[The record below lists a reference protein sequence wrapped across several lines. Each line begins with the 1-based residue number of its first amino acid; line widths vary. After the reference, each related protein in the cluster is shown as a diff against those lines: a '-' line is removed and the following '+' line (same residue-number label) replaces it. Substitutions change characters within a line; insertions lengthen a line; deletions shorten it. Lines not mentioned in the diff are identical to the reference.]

1 MDVVKNSLDEDRER
15 LREANGFHEL
25 VQQTTGSLTLK
36 PVRPKTE
43 RLYNYVLHEW
53 DLYVSPRGEASVRI
67 GSNRW

>member
-1 MDVVKNSLDEDRER
+1 MDVIKNSLDEERER

-25 VQQTTGSLTLK
+25 VQQTTDSITLK

-53 DLYVSPRGEASVRI
+53 DLYVSPRRTDVHKDRL
-67 GSNRW
+67 